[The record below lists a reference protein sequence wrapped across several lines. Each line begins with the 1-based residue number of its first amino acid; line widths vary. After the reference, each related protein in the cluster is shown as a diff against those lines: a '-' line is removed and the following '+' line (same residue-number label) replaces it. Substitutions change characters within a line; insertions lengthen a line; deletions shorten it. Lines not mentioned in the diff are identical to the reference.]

1 MAQTTILEEQTLAGF
16 AYASDYGAFHLGVS
30 PLPFA
35 LEEGTEYTVLWD
47 GVEYIRTAFAYTYA
61 DGSVCTAVGNP
72 LVAGGEDNGD
82 KFAVVCDSTNS
93 YLHYFSTEAA
103 ETHRVAIYQGEAVG
117 VILKDR
123 DGEDRAYYGVEAVKL
138 VTTDGGTQLFSKGEA
153 IENVR
158 IVPDFSGGD
167 MTVEAAEGTLMKS
180 AVVVKPEGLVP
191 ENIAEGVDIAG
202 VVGTLSGGGGG
213 TVIAKT
219 GSYTAT
225 SATGVQTVNH
235 GLGVVPDLIR
245 IYAEEYSTSGSF
257 AVIIGKSAALQA
269 LTGTSGQD
277 ILNYNT
283 SGFSL
288 ATAGAIDEPSGG
300 LGQIYGATENVF
312 KLGGS
317 WVKHISGATYNW
329 EVIAGLT

>member
-16 AYASDYGAFHLGVS
+16 AFDENYGAWLMNVNPAPFVLELGQKYLV
-30 PLPFA
+30 A
-35 LEEGTEYTVLWD
+35 WD
-47 GVEYIRTAFAYTYA
+47 GVTYPVTAQ
-61 DGSVCTAVGNP
+61 DGSAMSEGTLFLGNASGYG
-72 LVAGGEDNGD
+72 LSGNGEP
-82 KFAVVCDSTNS
+82 FAIGWSEYGVTYMSLTD
-93 YLHYFSTEAA
+93 TEATA
-103 ETHRVAIYQGEAVG
+103 HTLAIYQGEAVG

-153 IENVR
+153 VENVR

-167 MTVEAAEGTLMKS
+167 MTVQAAQGTLVKS
-180 AVVVKPEGLVP
+180 AVIQMPETLVP

-202 VVGTLSGGGGG
+202 VVGTLTGGGGG

-225 SATGVQTVNH
+225 SATGVQTVTH

-257 AVIIGKSAALQA
+257 AVVIGKSAALQA

-288 ATAGAIDEPSGG
+288 STAGAIDEPSGG

-317 WVKHISGATYNW
+317 WVRHISGATYNW